1 MLAAGA
7 KDIADSTQLVEAL
20 SVKGTVVAEPTPSWY
35 SLHPWAALLASH
47 PLAPAATVVYPA
59 PTVYFVAPEAVSTFP
74 TTSEFEA
81 GVKEATEAD
90 VEPPADCPVDVCK
103 PVLVTPLTS

>member
-35 SLHPWAALLASH
+35 SLHPRAALLASQ
-47 PLAPAATVVYPA
+47 PLAPAATVEYPA
-59 PTVYFVAPEAVSTFP
+59 PTVYVVPPEAVSTLP
-74 TTSEFEA
+74 RTNELEA
-81 GVKEATEAD
+81 GVKEPTAAL
-90 VEPPADCPVDVCK
+90 VEPALLPVAESAPEVVY
-103 PVLVTPLTS
+103 P